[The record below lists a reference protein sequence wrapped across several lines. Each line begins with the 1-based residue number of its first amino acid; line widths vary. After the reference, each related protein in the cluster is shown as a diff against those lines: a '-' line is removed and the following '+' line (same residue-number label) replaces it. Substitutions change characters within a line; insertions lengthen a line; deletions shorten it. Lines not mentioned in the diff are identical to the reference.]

1 MNTLYFNHLYF
12 DNNATTRVLP
22 QVLEAMLPWFSDY
35 YGNASSSHQL
45 GQRAKDALIS
55 ARASV
60 ASFLNASPAEIIF
73 TSGATESNHM
83 AIMSAL
89 ATNPTRRRI
98 VTSNVEHSS
107 TSRLLDY
114 LATTGIEIIKIP
126 VNQNGEFNMTMLT
139 EAVTEDTALVT
150 LMHANNETGILFPI
164 AKAAAIAHDKGALF
178 HTDAAQTAGK
188 IPLDVRQLGC
198 NLLSFSGHKLHA
210 PKGVG
215 VLYARKG
222 LAIKPLIYG
231 HQERNRRGGTE
242 NQTGIIGLGLA
253 CQLAQQQLTDQGVT
267 DQRIEDKH
275 KPIATLRNS
284 LEQGIATGLPFVRI
298 NGAGPRVPNTTS
310 ICFAGLHGEELL
322 HKLDQAGIIASQGS
336 ACTAGGTDPSHVL
349 LAMGLSRED
358 ALSSIRFSLSKET
371 TEDEVNTVIKT
382 VVNLATAMRNAIA
395 A

>member
-1 MNTLYFNHLYF
+1 MNTLYF

-22 QVLEAMLPWFSDY
+22 QVLEAMLPWFSEH

-45 GQRAKDALIS
+45 GQRAKEAIIA

-73 TSGATESNHM
+73 TSGATESNHT

-89 ATNPTRRRI
+89 ATNPARRRI
-98 VTSNVEHSS
+98 VTSAVEHSS
-107 TSRLLDY
+107 TLRLLDY
-114 LATTGIEIIKIP
+114 LATTGIEVIKIP
-126 VNQNGEFNMTMLT
+126 VNQNGELNMAMLT

-150 LMHANNETGILFPI
+150 LMHANNETGVIFPI

-215 VLYARKG
+215 VLYVRKG
-222 LAIKPLIYG
+222 LTLKPLIYG
-231 HQERNRRGGTE
+231 HQERSRRGGTE
-242 NQTGIIGLGLA
+242 NQTGIVSLGVA
-253 CQLAQQQLTDQGVT
+253 CQLAQQHLADHP
-267 DQRIEDKH
+267 KS
-275 KPIATLRNS
+275 IAALRNS
-284 LEQGIATGLPFVRI
+284 LEQGIAAGLPFVHI

-310 ICFAGLHGEELL
+310 ICFSGLHGEELL
-322 HKLDQAGIIASQGS
+322 HRLDQAGIMASQGS

-382 VVNLATAMRNAIA
+382 VVNLATAMRNAA
-395 A
+395 AA

>member
-1 MNTLYFNHLYF
+1 MNTLYF

-22 QVLEAMLPWFSDY
+22 QVLEAMLPWFSEH

-45 GQRAKDALIS
+45 GQRAKEAIIA

-60 ASFLNASPAEIIF
+60 ASFMNASPAEIIF

-83 AIMSAL
+83 AILGAL
-89 ATNPTRRRI
+89 VANPARRRI
-98 VTSNVEHSS
+98 VTSTVEHSS
-107 TSRLLDY
+107 TLRLLDY
-114 LATTGIEIIKIP
+114 LASTGIEVIKIP
-126 VNQNGEFNMTMLT
+126 VNQNGELNMAMLT

-150 LMHANNETGILFPI
+150 LMHANNETGVIFPI

-188 IPLDVRQLGC
+188 IPLEVRQLGC

-210 PKGVG
+210 SKGVG
-215 VLYARKG
+215 VLYVRKG

-231 HQERNRRGGTE
+231 HQERSRRGGTE
-242 NQTGIIGLGLA
+242 NQTGIVGLGVA
-253 CQLAQQQLTDQGVT
+253 CQLAQQHLA
-267 DQRIEDKH
+267 EDSKS
-275 KPIATLRNS
+275 IAKSIAILRNT
-284 LEQGIATGLPFVRI
+284 LEQGIAAGLPFVRI

-310 ICFAGLHGEELL
+310 MCFTGLHGEELL
-322 HKLDQAGIIASQGS
+322 HRLDQAGIMTSQGS

-382 VVNLATAMRNAIA
+382 VVNLATAMRNAVA

>member
-1 MNTLYFNHLYF
+1 MNTLYFDHLYF

-22 QVLEAMLPWFSDY
+22 QVLEAMLPWFSEH

-45 GQRAKDALIS
+45 GQRAKEAIIA

-83 AIMSAL
+83 AILGAL
-89 ATNPTRRRI
+89 AANSARRRI
-98 VTSNVEHSS
+98 ITSTVEHSS
-107 TSRLLDY
+107 TLRLLDY
-114 LATTGIEIIKIP
+114 LATTGIEVIKIP
-126 VNQNGEFNMTMLT
+126 VNQNGELNMAMLT

-150 LMHANNETGILFPI
+150 LMHANNETGVIFPI
-164 AKAAAIAHDKGALF
+164 AKAAAIARDRGALF

-231 HQERNRRGGTE
+231 HQERSRRGGTE
-242 NQTGIIGLGLA
+242 NQAGIVGLGVA
-253 CQLAQQQLTDQGVT
+253 CQLAQQRLT
-267 DQRIEDKH
+267 EHPKS
-275 KPIATLRNS
+275 IAALRNS
-284 LEQGIATGLPFVRI
+284 LEQGIAASLPFVRV

-322 HKLDQAGIIASQGS
+322 HRLDQAGIMASQGS

-382 VVNLATAMRNAIA
+382 VINLATAMHSAVA

>member
-1 MNTLYFNHLYF
+1 MNTLYF

-22 QVLEAMLPWFSDY
+22 QVLEAMLPWFSEH
-35 YGNASSSHQL
+35 YGNASSNHQM
-45 GQRAKDALIS
+45 GQRAKEAIIA
-55 ARASV
+55 ARANV

-73 TSGATESNHM
+73 TSGATESNHTT
-83 AIMSAL
+83 IMSAL

-107 TSRLLDY
+107 TLRLLDY
-114 LATTGIEIIKIP
+114 LTTTGIEVIKIP
-126 VNQNGEFNMTMLT
+126 VNQNGELNMAMLT

-150 LMHANNETGILFPI
+150 LMHANNETGVIFPI

-188 IPLDVRQLGC
+188 ISLDVRQLGC

-222 LAIKPLIYG
+222 LTVKPMIYG
-231 HQERNRRGGTE
+231 HQERSRRGGTE
-242 NQTGIIGLGLA
+242 NQTGIVGLGVA
-253 CQLAQQQLTDQGVT
+253 CQLAQQHLT
-267 DQRIEDKH
+267 EYPKS
-275 KPIATLRNS
+275 IAALRNG
-284 LEQGIATGLPFVRI
+284 LEQDIAASLPFARI

-322 HKLDQAGIIASQGS
+322 HRLDQAGIMASQGS

-382 VVNLATAMRNAIA
+382 VVNLATAMRSA
-395 A
+395 AAA

>member
-1 MNTLYFNHLYF
+1 MNTLYF

-22 QVLEAMLPWFSDY
+22 QVLEAMLPWFSEQ

-45 GQRAKDALIS
+45 GQRAKEAIIA

-73 TSGATESNHM
+73 TSGATESNHT

-89 ATNPTRRRI
+89 ATNPARRRI

-107 TSRLLDY
+107 TLRLLDY
-114 LATTGIEIIKIP
+114 LATTGIEVIKIP
-126 VNQNGEFNMTMLT
+126 VNQNGELNMAILT

-150 LMHANNETGILFPI
+150 LMHANNETGVIFPI

-188 IPLDVRQLGC
+188 ISLDVRQLGC
-198 NLLSFSGHKLHA
+198 NFLSFSGHKLHA

-215 VLYARKG
+215 VLYVRKG
-222 LAIKPLIYG
+222 LTVKPMIYG
-231 HQERNRRGGTE
+231 HQERSRRGGTE
-242 NQTGIIGLGLA
+242 NQAGIVGLGVT
-253 CQLAQQQLTDQGVT
+253 CQLTQQHLA
-267 DQRIEDKH
+267 KH
-275 KPIATLRNS
+275 PKSIAILRNT
-284 LEQGIATGLPFVRI
+284 LEQGIATSLPFVRI

-322 HKLDQAGIIASQGS
+322 HRLDQAGIMASQGS

-349 LAMGLSRED
+349 LEMGLSRED

-371 TEDEVNTVIKT
+371 TEYEVNTVIKT
-382 VVNLATAMRNAIA
+382 VVNLATAMRNVA
-395 A
+395 AA

>member
-1 MNTLYFNHLYF
+1 MNTLYF

-22 QVLEAMLPWFSDY
+22 QVLEAMLPWFSEH
-35 YGNASSSHQL
+35 YGNASSSHQM
-45 GQRAKDALIS
+45 GQRAKEAIIA
-55 ARASV
+55 ARANV

-73 TSGATESNHM
+73 TSGATESNHTT
-83 AIMSAL
+83 IMSAL

-107 TSRLLDY
+107 TLRLLDY
-114 LATTGIEIIKIP
+114 LATTGIEVIKIP
-126 VNQNGEFNMTMLT
+126 VNQNGELNMAMLT

-150 LMHANNETGILFPI
+150 LMHANNETGVIFPI

-188 IPLDVRQLGC
+188 ISLDVRQLGC

-215 VLYARKG
+215 VLYVRKG
-222 LAIKPLIYG
+222 LTVKPMIYG
-231 HQERNRRGGTE
+231 HQERSRRGGTE
-242 NQTGIIGLGLA
+242 NQIGIVGLGVA
-253 CQLAQQQLTDQGVT
+253 CQLAQQHLT
-267 DQRIEDKH
+267 EHPKS
-275 KPIATLRNS
+275 IAALRNR
-284 LEQGIATGLPFVRI
+284 LEQDIAASLPFARI

-310 ICFAGLHGEELL
+310 ICFSGLHGEELL
-322 HKLDQAGIIASQGS
+322 HRLDQAGIMASQGS

-382 VVNLATAMRNAIA
+382 VVNLATAMRSA
-395 A
+395 AAA